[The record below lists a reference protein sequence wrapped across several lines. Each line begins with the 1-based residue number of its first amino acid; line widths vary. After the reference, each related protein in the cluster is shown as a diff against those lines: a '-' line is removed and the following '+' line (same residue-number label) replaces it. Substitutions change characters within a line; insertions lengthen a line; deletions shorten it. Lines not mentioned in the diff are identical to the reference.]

1 MSQYVDNHSL
11 AQDHPEFRE
20 AIHDM
25 KTNNAHFSR
34 LLSEY
39 EKLDKEIVRLEQGL
53 EHIADL
59 ELDALKLSRVQ
70 LKDDLVSQLR
80 ESRP

>member
-11 AQDHPEFRE
+11 AQDHPEFRK
-20 AIHDM
+20 AIHEM
-25 KTNNAHFSR
+25 KGSNAHFAR
-34 LLSEY
+34 ILTKY
-39 EKLDKEIVRLEQGL
+39 EKLDKEIVRMEQGL
-53 EHIADL
+53 EHVSDL

-80 ESRP
+80 KKRT